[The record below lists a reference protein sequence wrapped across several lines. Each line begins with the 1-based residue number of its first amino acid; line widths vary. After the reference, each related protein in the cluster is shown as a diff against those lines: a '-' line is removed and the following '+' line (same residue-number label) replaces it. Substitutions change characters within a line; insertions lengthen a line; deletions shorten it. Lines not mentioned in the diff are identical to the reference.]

1 MSCHSLSCS
10 RLRLQRYREV
20 ISASVSREKI
30 FGKIGKELKDEEKG
44 EATWFESGETQQKA
58 GIGLLCATERL

>member
-1 MSCHSLSCS
+1 M
-10 RLRLQRYREV
+10 

-30 FGKIGKELKDEEKG
+30 FGKIGKELRDEEKG

-58 GIGLLCATERL
+58 GIELLCATEWL